1 MWCNP
6 TMQADTVAIAA
17 LQPRLEEL
25 ADLLGATS
33 LTLPTTGRD
42 EAEHAR
48 LATVRTIREYLIPRL
63 EEPDAPVVAAIVG
76 PAGTGKST
84 VVNSLAND
92 RISDVGPIRPTTK
105 NPALWAHRDHGNR
118 YWTEFVSRVRDR
130 VGPSVEVVIG
140 EDELTKQLTVIDTPP
155 AEYVAASGRRPA
167 LDALALADLCVFVT
181 SASRYADIAAWDF
194 LAEVRW
200 RGVPMLFVLNR
211 LPADREL
218 AVALLNDFAARLH
231 ANGLLLEPDAAMVFG
246 ITETI
251 GDRWHGGLDPAAVG
265 ALRNELGAVSN
276 TAYRNTLV
284 STTAFTT
291 GRNVAD
297 RSRLIV
303 AELQRAA
310 AAAAELSA
318 AVDRAYETQ
327 TEEMRVMLAEGAL
340 REMARYR
347 TWSEAAVDLTAIIT
361 RRAGVA
367 AQDSASAWA
376 SHATGA
382 RLLEGTGIG
391 LWRHTED
398 TSWDVQGTLEQW
410 EAELQDLAAR
420 HSPRG
425 NLSGRMRRKI
435 AGEAWRLVVDPGRP
449 ASRRMHRKLGA
460 DLQSFVTTARRSLG
474 DVIASALGVDA
485 ARFWDQLTVDGGLT
499 AAIERTLN
507 AVDALL
513 RGEPEPLQA
522 IPGGPEP
529 EGADPVGPLP
539 AESPAEPE
547 SADPVDPSPVAPEPD
562 DA

>member
-1 MWCNP
+1 MWCNR
-6 TMQADTVAIAA
+6 TMQAETVAIEV
-17 LQPRLEEL
+17 LRPRLEEL
-25 ADLLGATS
+25 ADLLDAAE
-33 LTLPTTGRD
+33 LTLPTSGRD

-48 LATVRTIREYLIPRL
+48 LAIVRTIREYLIPRL
-63 EEPDAPVVAAIVG
+63 NEPDAPVVAAVVG

-105 NPALWAHRDHGNR
+105 SPALWAHRDHGNR

-211 LPADREL
+211 LPADRDL

-251 GDRWHGGLDPAAVG
+251 GDRWHGGLDPSSVG

-276 TAYRNTLV
+276 TGYRKTLV
-284 STTAFTT
+284 FTTAYTT

-297 RSRLIV
+297 RSRLV
-303 AELQRAA
+303 LGEMQRAA
-310 AAAAELSA
+310 ETGAQLSA
-318 AVDRAYETQ
+318 AVDHAYEAQ
-327 TEEMRVMLAEGAL
+327 TEEMRVLLAEGSL
-340 REMARYR
+340 RDTARYK
-347 TWSEAAVDLTAIIT
+347 TWSAASVDLTAIIT

-367 AQDSASAWA
+367 AQDTALAWTL
-376 SHATGA
+376 HETG
-382 RLLEGTGIG
+382 RHLLKGAGIG

-410 EAELQDLAAR
+410 EIELQDLVGL

-425 NLSGRMRRKI
+425 SMSGGGRKRI
-435 AGEAWRLVVDPGRP
+435 AREAWRLVVDPSRNP
-449 ASRRMHRKLGA
+449 SRRVTRRLGA
-460 DLQSFVTTARRSLG
+460 NLDSFLVAARGSLG
-474 DVIASALGVDA
+474 DVIASALDVDA
-485 ARFWDQLTVDGGLT
+485 SRFRNQLTFDRERISS
-499 AAIERTLN
+499 IERNLDTI
-507 AVDALL
+507 DALL
-513 RGEPEPLQA
+513 RGDPAPLRPVLDAVSRVVEVEPAAPDP
-522 IPGGPEP
+522 IPQQPTS
-529 EGADPVGPLP
+529 DM
-539 AESPAEPE
+539 
-547 SADPVDPSPVAPEPD
+547 PD
-562 DA
+562 A